1 MELIF
6 YLDDYNIINSS
17 NNNYELNNNL
27 VLLKN
32 NKTISYEIKDDI
44 SIVFKD
50 EYKDGDEYSILIDNK
65 MYQAYPRFICH
76 TNRFDEEY
84 CPDLYSLGSNYT
96 KNKTLFRYWVPFS
109 KEVNLILNDEKYAM
123 EYKGKGLYEIE
134 IKGDLDKS
142 RYHYEIH
149 RNNEIVNVKD
159 IFAYNNTKDN
169 KESYVINVANIDNSL
184 HKIDKKKNTL
194 IYELS
199 IRDFSSDINAPF
211 INKKKFE
218 ALTETKLKINQ
229 YPIGID
235 YLKTLGISHIQIM
248 PVLNFD
254 NDNSD
259 YNWGYNPLDYN
270 SFKWDYV
277 VGNDPYSPMN
287 EFKKMVNI
295 LHKNNIGVVLDVV
308 YNHVYKIENS
318 TFHKLFPYYFFRY
331 YKDGKKGDA
340 SWCGNETRSESK
352 FLRKYFNLINKR
364 LIKLYDIDGLR
375 FDLAGILDSDSINYF
390 IKETRKIKRNFLM
403 YGEGWNMGDIVPDDK
418 KASINN
424 SNMLEG
430 FGFFNG
436 EYRDLLVGKY
446 NDNKQLGYLCGNKEQ
461 EDKVINALLGKL
473 DNFNP
478 NNSINYIECHDNYT
492 FYDRIKA
499 LGFGDDTIKDIC
511 KCGLTFVLFSKGIP
525 FIHAGQEFLRTKKGV
540 NNSYNLSDEYNL
552 IDWNLM
558 IKNIDIVKFFI
569 NLVKLKEKYFNSKK
583 DHSFYISHYYDLLV
597 YSIDDVDVFINPS
610 EYPYVYNNW
619 ITYESLYYP
628 NGNILHNLST
638 FDIDSYSLLIAKK
651 S

>member
-1 MELIF
+1 MSFNF
-6 YLDDYNIINSS
+6 YLDDYNVINSS
-17 NNNYELNNNL
+17 NYNFELNNNL
-27 VLLKN
+27 KLFKN
-32 NKTISYEIKDDI
+32 NKDISYEINDDS
-44 SIVFKD
+44 SIVFND
-50 EYKDGDEYSILIDNK
+50 EYQDGDNFKLIINNNEY
-65 MYQAYPRFICH
+65 YVEPRFICH
-76 TNRFDEEY
+76 TKRFDEEY
-84 CPDLYSLGSNYT
+84 CPNLYLLGSNYT
-96 KNKTLFRYWVPFS
+96 KEKTIFRFWAPFS
-109 KEVNLILNDEKYAM
+109 NDVNLILNNNKYSM
-123 EYKGKGLYEIE
+123 NYKGKGLYEIE
-134 IKGDLDKS
+134 IKGDLDKQ
-142 RYHYEIH
+142 RYHYEII
-149 RNNEIVNVKD
+149 RNNEVISVKD

-169 KESYVINVANIDNSL
+169 KESYVINVDNIDSNTY
-184 HKIDKKKNTL
+184 KPKKKDNTL

-211 INKKKFE
+211 KYKKKFL
-218 ALTETKLKINQ
+218 ALTENNLKINKHS
-229 YPIGID
+229 IGVD
-235 YLKTLGISHIQIM
+235 YLKKLGISHVQLM

-270 SFKWDYV
+270 SFNWDYV
-277 VGNDPYSPMN
+277 VENDPYSPIN
-287 EFKKMVNI
+287 EFKKMVNT
-295 LHKNNIGVVLDVV
+295 LHKNNLKVVLDVV

-318 TFHKLFPYYFFRY
+318 TFNKIFPYYFFRY

-352 FLRKYFNLINKR
+352 FLREYFNLINKR
-364 LIKLYDIDGLR
+364 LINLYDIDGLR

-390 IKETRKIKRNFLM
+390 ILETRKIKKDFLM
-403 YGEGWNMGDIVPDDK
+403 YGEGWNMGDILPDDK

-424 SNMLEG
+424 SNSLKG
-430 FGFFNG
+430 FSFFNG
-436 EYRDLLVGKY
+436 EYRDLLVGSY
-446 NDNKQLGYLCGNKEQ
+446 NDNSQVGYLCGNKEK
-461 EDKVINALLGKL
+461 EEKVINALFGKL

-492 FYDRIKA
+492 FYDRVKA
-499 LGFGDDTIKDIC
+499 LGFGDDTVKDIC
-511 KCGLTFVLFSKGIP
+511 KCGLTFVLFSSGIP

-558 IKNIDIVKFFI
+558 LKNIEVVEFFI
-569 NLVKLKEKYFNSKK
+569 NLVKLKEQFFNDSKTHK
-583 DHSFYISHYYDLLV
+583 LYSSHYYDLLI
-597 YSIDDVDVFINPS
+597 YSIDDIDIFVNTS